1 MDVMDRAQTLEFLD
15 QHVQTDMLLKH
26 LFTVEAAMRG
36 YARKYGED
44 EERWAIAGLLH
55 DFDWEICPTPE
66 SHPTFGANI
75 LREHGY
81 PEDIIRAVLT
91 HGEHTGIPRESLLE
105 HTLFAVD
112 ELSGFI
118 RAVALV
124 RPGKS
129 LDDLSPRSV
138 HRKLRD
144 KNFARD
150 VNRGGHSQGS
160 RGAGGGPGRAYQL
173 HRGKHEADCGADRP
187 DDGINNRVVAS
198 KFNWNHC
205 HCHCHCRRQGHPL
218 SAPLAPSPK
227 VNSLAQ
233 GERVNSL
240 TTSADC

>member
-1 MDVMDRAQTLEFLD
+1 MDVMEREHTLEFLR
-15 QHVQTDMLLKH
+15 QHVKTDMLMKH

-36 YARKYGED
+36 YARKYSED

-91 HGEHTGIPRESLLE
+91 HGEHTGIPRESLME

-129 LDDLSPRSV
+129 LDDVSPRSV

-144 KNFARD
+144 KNFAKD
-150 VNRGGHSQGS
+150 VNREDIRKGVEELGVDLDEHISFIAES
-160 RGAGGGPGRAYQL
+160 MKPIA
-173 HRGKHEADCGADRP
+173 
-187 DDGINNRVVAS
+187 
-198 KFNWNHC
+198 
-205 HCHCHCRRQGHPL
+205 
-218 SAPLAPSPK
+218 
-227 VNSLAQ
+227 
-233 GERVNSL
+233 ERIGL
-240 TTSADC
+240 TTEARAVDGE

>member
-1 MDVMDRAQTLEFLD
+1 MDVMDREHTLEFLR
-15 QHVQTDMLLKH
+15 QHVKTDMLMKH

-66 SHPTFGANI
+66 SHPTFGAEI

-91 HGEHTGIPRESLLE
+91 HGEHTGIPRESLME

-129 LDDLSPRSV
+129 LDDVSPRSV

-144 KNFARD
+144 KNFAKD
-150 VNRGGHSQGS
+150 VNREDI
-160 RGAGGGPGRAYQL
+160 RKGAEELGVELDEHISFIAESMKPIA
-173 HRGKHEADCGADRP
+173 
-187 DDGINNRVVAS
+187 
-198 KFNWNHC
+198 
-205 HCHCHCRRQGHPL
+205 
-218 SAPLAPSPK
+218 
-227 VNSLAQ
+227 
-233 GERVNSL
+233 ERIGL
-240 TTSADC
+240 TTGRE

>member
-150 VNRGGHSQGS
+150 VNREDI
-160 RGAGGGPGRAYQL
+160 RKGAEELGVDLDEHISFIVESMKPIA
-173 HRGKHEADCGADRP
+173 
-187 DDGINNRVVAS
+187 
-198 KFNWNHC
+198 
-205 HCHCHCRRQGHPL
+205 
-218 SAPLAPSPK
+218 
-227 VNSLAQ
+227 
-233 GERVNSL
+233 ERIGL
-240 TTSADC
+240 TTESTAE